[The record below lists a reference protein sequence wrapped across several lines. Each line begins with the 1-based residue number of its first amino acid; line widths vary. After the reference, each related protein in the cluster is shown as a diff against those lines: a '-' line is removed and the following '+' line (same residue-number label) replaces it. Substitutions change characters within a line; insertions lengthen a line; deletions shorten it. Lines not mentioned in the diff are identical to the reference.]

1 MKVVIILFSFVSL
14 PCNSKWPHDTGKWAW
29 WWFPEMI
36 RGKKKIKTQIKREES
51 FSAYLFLPVR
61 NTCDDTMPGAVAANL
76 QPWIWKKKKKIREIS
91 WSPDTGR
98 LSPKMNCLLSDIL
111 LCDNWMSLSHQPM
124 LVWFFVTGEWKDSNW
139 CSSFSSGRWGQ
150 VPTLQMGFC
159 NCDHNATKRAHGL
172 NVPNHLWSLL
182 RLLNFSAGTKL

>member
-36 RGKKKIKTQIKREES
+36 RGKKKTKTQIKREES

-76 QPWIWKKKKKIREIS
+76 QPWIWKKKKSEKLVEALILAGCHQKWTACFQIS
-91 WSPDTGR
+91 CYVTIGCLYHISLCWSG
-98 LSPKMNCLLSDIL
+98 SLLL
-111 LCDNWMSLSHQPM
+111 
-124 LVWFFVTGEWKDSNW
+124 E
-139 CSSFSSGRWGQ
+139 SGRILTDAAVLVLVVEARCPPCRW
-150 VPTLQMGFC
+150 VSVI
-159 NCDHNATKRAHGL
+159 ATVMQPRGHMA
-172 NVPNHLWSLL
+172 
-182 RLLNFSAGTKL
+182 